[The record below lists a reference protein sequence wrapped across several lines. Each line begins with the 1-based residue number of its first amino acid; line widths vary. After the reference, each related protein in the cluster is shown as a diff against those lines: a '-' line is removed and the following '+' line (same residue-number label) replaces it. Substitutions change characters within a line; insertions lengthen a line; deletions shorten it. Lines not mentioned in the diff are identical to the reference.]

1 MICHKIYSLPDI
13 EMYGGDTTSWEI
25 FLVREDGTAFD
36 ISTITDCTCTLTLRP
51 YGVKSSVSNSDI
63 TARPIWSRGGTIYND
78 TARDKTYIRFNFRQE
93 DTINLRGKFLYQVD
107 VRFGTEVRIC
117 QGVLNIKQN
126 ISTNA
131 I

>member
-25 FLVREDGTAFD
+25 SLVREDGTVFD
-36 ISTITDCTCTLTLRP
+36 ISTNTDCTCTLTLRP
-51 YGVKSSVSNSDI
+51 YGVKSAVSNVNVV
-63 TARPIWSRGGTIYND
+63 RPIWTHIGTIYND
-78 TARDKTYIRFNFRQE
+78 TARDKTYIRFDFSPE
-93 DTINLRGKFLYQVD
+93 DTIDLRGKFVYQVD

-126 ISTNA
+126 INT